1 MCLCLAYNLVD
12 DIYIHASM
20 QICRQNM
27 SHIKHL
33 NKFRCKS
40 WVQVFQNF
48 QQTFP
53 SAVHLTFVFFY
64 TLRLCVETLALRQ
77 PRRLSPTDTLDLV
90 RVASP
95 SGWTTCSV
103 MGRSTTSPLVSTPSF
118 KTTPGTANTMKMQ
131 ECGAMVS
138 QSIMQFLL
146 LEVFQ

>member
-12 DIYIHASM
+12 DICKHGNMQTKYVPHIAFEQFQMQVVGSNISEFPANISQCSAS
-20 QICRQNM
+20 
-27 SHIKHL
+27 H
-33 NKFRCKS
+33 FR
-40 WVQVFQNF
+40 
-48 QQTFP
+48 
-53 SAVHLTFVFFY
+53 FFY
-64 TLRLCVETLALRQ
+64 TFRLCVETLALTQ

-103 MGRSTTSPLVSTPSF
+103 MGQSTTSPLVSTPSF